1 MPILIKQIR
10 NVMRRAVSAAPLVAL
25 LVLNGC
31 HNPAP
36 APAEQPP
43 PAAAPP
49 AVTARPPLPPLD
61 QDRLDKLLEQ
71 GDRALAAGRLL
82 TPIDDCAYD
91 YYRQALIVAPGHPAA
106 RHGLERLADRFI
118 GMAEQAAERGQFDTA
133 KAMLKHARYVDPD
146 RPGIAETEAMIE
158 MRSSAKRRH
167 VALDTEQLSAHAAGL
182 AEQLKTLG
190 AQAKA
195 QDAWVII
202 HARNDA
208 EGRWIY
214 QQLASAAG
222 DRRIR
227 AELSIGAPPA
237 VDLLQMNGTN

>member
-1 MPILIKQIR
+1 
-10 NVMRRAVSAAPLVAL
+10 VA
-25 LVLNGC
+25 
-31 HNPAP
+31 
-36 APAEQPP
+36 P
-43 PAAAPP
+43 PAAP
-49 AVTARPPLPPLD
+49 AVRPAAPIN
-61 QDRLDKLLEQ
+61 QDRLDLLLDQ

-91 YYRQALIVAPGHPAA
+91 YYRQALLVAPNHPAA
-106 RHGLERLADRFI
+106 VHGLERVADRYI
-118 GMAEQAAERGQFDTA
+118 GMAEQAADRGQFDTA

-146 RPGIAETEAMIE
+146 RPGIAETQALID

-167 VALDTEQLSAHAAGL
+167 VPLDAEELSSRAAGL
-182 AEQLKTLG
+182 ADQLKALG
-190 AQAKA
+190 GQAKA

-202 HARNDA
+202 HARSDA

-227 AELSIGAPPA
+227 AELTIGAPPA
-237 VDLLQMNGTN
+237 VDLLQMNEGN

>member
-1 MPILIKQIR
+1 MPILPKEIR
-10 NVMRRAVSAAPLVAL
+10 NVMRCAIAAAAFVL
-25 LVLNGC
+25 LPVLNAC
-31 HNPAP
+31 HGPAP
-36 APAEQPP
+36 APTQELPP
-43 PAAAPP
+43 TVPSPVAP
-49 AVTARPPLPPLD
+49 AVAPVSRID
-61 QDRLDKLLEQ
+61 QDRLDLLLDQ

-91 YYRQALIVAPGHPAA
+91 YYRQALVVAPNHPAA
-106 RHGLERLADRFI
+106 VHGLERIADRYI

-133 KAMLKHARYVDPD
+133 KAMLKHASYVDAD
-146 RPGIAETEAMIE
+146 RPGIAETEALIE
-158 MRSSAKRRH
+158 LRSTAKGRH

-182 AEQLKTLG
+182 ADQLKTLG

-202 HARNDA
+202 HARSDA

-222 DRRIR
+222 ERRIR
-227 AELSIGAPPA
+227 AELTIGAPPA
-237 VDLLQMNGTN
+237 VDLLQLNDTK